1 MKHPKAAILLLA
13 ITIPALYA
21 QQPKSA
27 KNAAANKTATEA
39 KAETESEE
47 FLDTDTLTHPH
58 PPMLL
63 TVERLTERDYIEVAN
78 RLGVEPEA
86 IKAVVDIEAGK
97 EHRGFFKPGLPLI
110 NFDLTMFRKF
120 AGKSGINLAKYN
132 RTHAAVFNRPNARAH
147 GSTQAA
153 QQHRLR
159 TARSI
164 DDETAVMG
172 TFWGMFQIGGFNWK
186 LCGAKDID
194 DFVDRMSRSERD
206 QLELFANFLVS
217 TGLDQPLKA
226 KNWAAFARGY
236 NGPSYARRGYHTRMA
251 AAYARHKRAS
261 RNLSGF
267 PTELSLGIKEDVDF
281 TPMSLDS
288 IN

>member
-21 QQPKSA
+21 QQPKPA

-120 AGKSGINLAKYN
+120 AGKAGINLAKYN

-194 DFVDRMSRSERD
+194 DFVDKMSRSERD

-217 TGLDQPLKA
+217 TGLDQPLNRNA
-226 KNWAAFARGY
+226 YERFIM
-236 NGPSYARRGYHTRMA
+236 NG
-251 AAYARHKRAS
+251 
-261 RNLSGF
+261 N
-267 PTELSLGIKEDVDF
+267 
-281 TPMSLDS
+281 DS
-288 IN
+288 

>member
-21 QQPKSA
+21 QQPKPA
-27 KNAAANKTATEA
+27 KNATANKTATEA

-120 AGKSGINLAKYN
+120 AGKAGINLAKYN
-132 RTHAAVFNRPNARAH
+132 
-147 GSTQAA
+147 
-153 QQHRLR
+153 
-159 TARSI
+159 
-164 DDETAVMG
+164 ETAVMG

-194 DFVDRMSRSERD
+194 DFVDKMSRSERD

-261 RNLSGF
+261 RNISGF

-281 TPMSLDS
+281 TPMTLDS

>member
-21 QQPKSA
+21 QQPKPA
-27 KNAAANKTATEA
+27 KNATANKTATEA

-120 AGKSGINLAKYN
+120 AGKAGINLAKYN

-172 TFWGMFQIGGFNWK
+172 TFWGMFQIGGFN
-186 LCGAKDID
+186 
-194 DFVDRMSRSERD
+194 
-206 QLELFANFLVS
+206 
-217 TGLDQPLKA
+217 
-226 KNWAAFARGY
+226 
-236 NGPSYARRGYHTRMA
+236 
-251 AAYARHKRAS
+251 
-261 RNLSGF
+261 
-267 PTELSLGIKEDVDF
+267 
-281 TPMSLDS
+281 
-288 IN
+288 